1 MDELPQAGAIRT
13 SGKRLRLCAKCWAE
27 MITIKS
33 LQYMSERCVRDFRS
47 CEVCGFEFEVGGSA
61 DKSKPKTPPFAG
73 QASA

>member
-33 LQYMSERCVRDFRS
+33 LQYMSERCVRDSRS
-47 CEVCGFEFEVGGSA
+47 CEVCGFESEVGGSA